1 MASGRV
7 EKGVN
12 RWTTSRSFFCLPNQD
27 GAISSAASILRR
39 SPLPLIFYSGSWC
52 PACNLGLR
60 ALEEV
65 HPLIEARGGSLIA
78 SSSQTVEENKSSVS
92 RCDTAGGTPRH
103 GIMRRGARQ

>member
-12 RWTTSRSFFCLPNQD
+12 GWTTPRSFCLPNQD
-27 GAISSAASILRR
+27 GAKSSSASILRR
-39 SPLPLIFYSGSWC
+39 GPLLLIFYSGSWC

-65 HPLIEARGGSLIA
+65 RPLIEARGGSLIA
-78 SSSQTVEENKSSVS
+78 ISSQTVEENKSSVS
-92 RCDTAGGTPRH
+92 RCDAAGGIPRH
-103 GIMRRGARQ
+103 GIMRRGERQ